1 MVGLVVGAT
10 VQNIDQREY
19 KWGGGLCFFLTTWI
33 KNWKNT
39 YGEKPS
45 LEECVTWVEWN
56 FEDSSVS
63 ESVKQSIQEVLSCN
77 DF

>member
-1 MVGLVVGAT
+1 MLTTEKVIA
-10 VQNIDQREY
+10 
-19 KWGGGLCFFLTTWI
+19 LTTWI
-33 KNWKNT
+33 KNWKST

-63 ESVKQSIQEVLSCN
+63 ESLKQSIQEVLSCN

>member
-1 MVGLVVGAT
+1 MLTTEKVIA
-10 VQNIDQREY
+10 
-19 KWGGGLCFFLTTWI
+19 LTTWI

-39 YGEKPS
+39 YGEKPT

-56 FEDSSVS
+56 FEDSTVS
-63 ESVKQSIQEVLSCN
+63 ESVKQSIQEVLCCN

>member
-1 MVGLVVGAT
+1 MLSTEKVIA
-10 VQNIDQREY
+10 
-19 KWGGGLCFFLTTWI
+19 LTRWI

-39 YGEKPS
+39 YGENPS

-56 FEDSSVS
+56 FEDKSVS
-63 ESVKQSIQEVLSCN
+63 EGVKKSIKEVLSCN

>member
-1 MVGLVVGAT
+1 MLTTEKVIA
-10 VQNIDQREY
+10 
-19 KWGGGLCFFLTTWI
+19 LTTWI
-33 KNWKNT
+33 KNWKIT

-63 ESVKQSIQEVLSCN
+63 ESVKQSIQEVLCCN